1 MSAAPQTPRPVRP
14 RRAPDELVAP
24 SETPAEPQPAEP
36 EPVVDAPVETLA
48 STEEIGPA
56 EGGAAGGVPGGT
68 PGGVAG
74 GVVGG
79 VHGGQLGGV
88 VGGAG
93 TGPVTPVFMPS
104 DMTPPRLVSGE
115 QPGHTPQALSARV
128 EGTMI
133 LRIAIR
139 PDGTVG
145 EVQVVR
151 GLALLTEH
159 VVATVSRWRFSP
171 PVYQG
176 RPISIYLTQRLR
188 FEITGR

>member
-1 MSAAPQTPRPVRP
+1 MRP
-14 RRAPDELVAP
+14 RRAPDELVTPTEQP
-24 SETPAEPQPAEP
+24 SEPETPEP
-36 EPVVDAPVETLA
+36 EAVEAPVEQVA
-48 STEEIGPA
+48 HTETAPA
-56 EGGAAGGVPGGT
+56 EGASGTAGGVPGGV

-74 GVVGG
+74 GVSGG
-79 VHGGQLGGV
+79 VLGGV
-88 VGGAG
+88 VGGVVGGTG

-104 DMTPPRLVSGE
+104 DMSPPRLVSGE

-159 VVATVSRWRFSP
+159 VVATVSRWRFAP